1 MKKSLE
7 ISWLYTSV
15 PKILIIGYT
24 VHEIWHV
31 TDIIVIFNLGLH
43 FSLLPPKQPKKGKFQ
58 KNEKKKHLE
67 ISSFYTS
74 VAKIMIIYYIVPE
87 IWHMT
92 DILGNFWPYNSPS
105 PLLSPLPPPSFPST
119 VQKMKKIPRDIK
131 VSSFK
136 TSVPKIMIIC
146 FTVPEIWRVMDVI
159 AIFHFGLFLH
169 FYPRNSPK
177 MKISKQWKKKSRRYH
192 HFTQVHQK
200 SWPYAIL
207 FLRSGTWHMQLLLF
221 ILGFFCTFTPLTA
234 QFQKNEKTPGVIII
248 LHMCTQNFD

>member
-7 ISWLYTSV
+7 ISWFYTSV

-67 ISSFYTS
+67 ISSFYTG

-87 IWHMT
+87 IWHVT

-105 PLLSPLPPPSFPST
+105 PLLSPLPLPSFPST
-119 VQKMKKIPRDIK
+119 VQKMTKIPRDIK

-159 AIFHFGLFLH
+159 AIFHFGRF
-169 FYPRNSPK
+169 F
-177 MKISKQWKKKSRRYH
+177 
-192 HFTQVHQK
+192 
-200 SWPYAIL
+200 A
-207 FLRSGTWHMQLLLF
+207 LL
-221 ILGFFCTFTPLTA
+221 P
-234 QFQKNEKTPGVIII
+234 P
-248 LHMCTQNFD
+248 

>member
-87 IWHMT
+87 IWHVT

-105 PLLSPLPPPSFPST
+105 PLLSPSPHPPSPQQS
-119 VQKMKKIPRDIK
+119 KK
-131 VSSFK
+131 
-136 TSVPKIMIIC
+136 
-146 FTVPEIWRVMDVI
+146 
-159 AIFHFGLFLH
+159 
-169 FYPRNSPK
+169 
-177 MKISKQWKKKSRRYH
+177 WKKFREISRYH
-192 HFTQVHQK
+192 HLKQVSQK
-200 SWPYAIL
+200 SWSYALL
-207 FLRSGTWHMQLLLF
+207 FLRYGAWWM
-221 ILGFFCTFTPLTA
+221 
-234 QFQKNEKTPGVIII
+234 
-248 LHMCTQNFD
+248 